1 MTLGLVEVEEV
12 CRLLLLLLLFVN
24 THLTINQG
32 LLGVP
37 IGLEIKVE
45 LLLLLFLI
53 ILLLTRLS
61 NLRNCSLILPS
72 PYRCWFSWRLLRV
85 VELSVYFQQL
95 CEILSF
101 DLYFKYFGQ

>member
-12 CRLLLLLLLFVN
+12 CRLLLLLLLLVN
-24 THLTINQG
+24 LHLTINQG

-53 ILLLTRLS
+53 ILLLSRLS
-61 NLRNCSLILPS
+61 NLRNCSLIKSQQNTMLA
-72 PYRCWFSWRLLRV
+72 FSSKLKKMM
-85 VELSVYFQQL
+85 
-95 CEILSF
+95 
-101 DLYFKYFGQ
+101 LYI